1 MTYVLIWA
9 TYPDVT
15 LGMAHHNY
23 VSEISNDMPFHYQPE
38 LWPPIIIIIEY
49 LISDQD
55 FDWFNT

>member
-1 MTYVLIWA
+1 
-9 TYPDVT
+9 
-15 LGMAHHNY
+15 MAHHNY

-38 LWPPIIIIIEY
+38 LWPPIIIIIIEY